1 MVIHPQLL
9 FLRPQIMLML
19 TWVILR
25 WIMEAVLRQQ
35 EAVGEELPQLE
46 EAVVGEGL
54 SQLEEAEVGEEL
66 LLLEEDL
73 GGRTLMES
81 TIH

>member
-1 MVIHPQLL
+1 
-9 FLRPQIMLML
+9 MLML
-19 TWVILR
+19 TWVILG
-25 WIMEAVLRQQ
+25 WIMEAVLWQQ

-73 GGRTLMES
+73 GGRALMES